1 MRFCNFTETEV
12 YHTLFCISVKWV
24 DLSRCCDFIF
34 VKGSIFL
41 RQVRCLFRCSLMC
54 TVDSSGCILRAC
66 SALFAASDEADWYD
80 PASYHV
86 RSVLCSRCPKPLDLA
101 WVQDSIQVQP
111 AHHPAE
117 DQERGQVDVNEK
129 NTSLLGCDV

>member
-1 MRFCNFTETEV
+1 
-12 YHTLFCISVKWV
+12 
-24 DLSRCCDFIF
+24 
-34 VKGSIFL
+34 
-41 RQVRCLFRCSLMC
+41 MC
-54 TVDSSGCILRAC
+54 TVASSGCILRAC

-86 RSVLCSRCPKPLDLA
+86 RSVLCSRCPKPLDSA
-101 WVQDSIQVQP
+101 WAQDSSQVQL

-129 NTSLLGCDV
+129 NTSLLGCDVFDECNGFVMDARTTQFDLKASLLAELRKELEKAEARAKDLVECE